1 MLRLQGKGQNAQKPH
16 PGAPKWRSMSQV
28 PFLGLIAGTS
38 AVAAK
43 AENLVLAIA
52 MHSLHQT
59 KDLLFEFRCAKYLVP
74 WRFIAD

>member
-1 MLRLQGKGQNAQKPH
+1 
-16 PGAPKWRSMSQV
+16 MSQV